1 MCTGVQVYS
10 FMMMVVGGGML
21 ALPERYAEEFLYMF
35 KSPKYLK
42 LCELLKSES
51 IIL

>member
-1 MCTGVQVYS
+1 MYRCTGVQFYDVGG
-10 FMMMVVGGGML
+10 GGGML